1 VLKSICR
8 SPAIILLAAVSAG
21 AQTAA
26 ETQKILERLDRL
38 ESENRRL
45 SQEITAL
52 RSELDT
58 ARAKADPA
66 APVPGAASVAS
77 QTSKGEVP
85 EPGPLQP
92 GVAEGL
98 DVDQTRIAELD
109 QKKVESSQKMPVQLT
124 GMLLFNAFENGKYSA
139 STLVDPVVASN
150 VAGQHLTGATFR
162 QTVLGLRFFGPDL
175 PGGGKVSGSVYMD
188 FFGGTMQPSNNLF
201 RLRLA
206 TIDLAWKN
214 TTLTIGQDKPII
226 APREPTSLAQV
237 GVSPLTG
244 AGNLWQW
251 QPQARIEQ
259 RFTLSESSEIRAQ
272 AGVFESNEPAN
283 NVPAEYSTT
292 LGVWRPAYEG
302 RVQYGYSHGNRRFE
316 IAPGY
321 HASSS
326 HVAGQSVPSRAV
338 SLDALVRPWSRVEF
352 TGAWFTGKNLAGLGT
367 LRQGFTIL
375 PSDAVIPVHID
386 GGWGQMTITASP
398 RWSFHLFGGVEN
410 DRGSDLIGNGIT
422 RNFLY
427 GGNAMWKLAPNVMA
441 SLEVT
446 QVRTTYL
453 ISGTRLNNHY
463 DLALGYFF

>member
-1 VLKSICR
+1 MLKRICR
-8 SPAIILLAAVSAG
+8 TPAIILLAAASAS

-26 ETQKILERLDRL
+26 ETQKILDRLDRL

-45 SQEITAL
+45 SEEITAL
-52 RSELDT
+52 RSELSA
-58 ARAKADPA
+58 ARARSPVPDPPPA
-66 APVPGAASVAS
+66 ASQVVGGDAA
-77 QTSKGEVP
+77 
-85 EPGPLQP
+85 QP
-92 GVAEGL
+92 AVAERL

-109 QKKVESSQKMPVQLT
+109 QKKVESSQKMPVQVT
-124 GMLLFNAFENGKYSA
+124 GMLLFNAFRNGTYSGA
-139 STLVDPVVASN
+139 TLTDPVVASS
-150 VAGQHLTGATFR
+150 AQGQHLTGATFR
-162 QTVLGLRFFGPDL
+162 QTVLGLRFFGPEL

-188 FFGGTMQPSNNLF
+188 FSSGANQPNNNLF

-214 TTLTIGQDKPII
+214 TTLTVGQDKPII

-237 GVSPLTG
+237 SVSPLTG

-283 NVPAEYSTT
+283 NVPAEYSST
-292 LGVWRPAYEG
+292 LGVWRPAYEA
-302 RVQYGYSHGNRRFE
+302 RVLYGYSHGNRRFE

-326 HVAGQSVPSRAV
+326 RVAGQSIASRAV

-352 TGAWFTGKNLAGLGT
+352 TGAWFAGKNLAGLGT

-398 RWSFHLFGGVEN
+398 RWSFHVFGGVEN

-422 RNFLY
+422 RNFVY

-441 SLEVT
+441 SLELT
-446 QVRTTYL
+446 QARTTYP
-453 ISGTRLNNHY
+453 ISGPRLNNHY

>member
-1 VLKSICR
+1 VLKRICPT
-8 SPAIILLAAVSAG
+8 PAILLFAAASAA

-26 ETQKILERLDRL
+26 ETQKILDRLDRL
-38 ESENRRL
+38 ESENRHL
-45 SQEITAL
+45 SEEITEL
-52 RSELDT
+52 RNELAE
-58 ARAKADPA
+58 ARARVAVPDP
-66 APVPGAASVAS
+66 PPPAS
-77 QTSKGEVP
+77 QS
-85 EPGPLQP
+85 
-92 GVAEGL
+92 EGGNVSDQL
-98 DVDQTRIAELD
+98 DVDKNRIAELD

-124 GMLLFNAFENGKYSA
+124 GMLLFNAFRNGEYSG
-139 STLVDPVVASN
+139 TTFTDPLVASS
-150 VAGQHLTGATFR
+150 AKGQHLTGATLR
-162 QTVLGLRFFGPDL
+162 QTVLGLRFFGPEL

-188 FFGGTMQPSNNLF
+188 FFGGSTQPSNNLF

-214 TTLTIGQDKPII
+214 TTVTVGQDKPII

-259 RFTLSESSEIRAQ
+259 RFTLTDSSEIRAQ
-272 AGVFESNEPAN
+272 AGVYESNESAN
-283 NVPAEYSTT
+283 SVPAEYSTT
-292 LGVWRPAYEG
+292 LGIWRPAYEG

-326 HVAGQSVPSRAV
+326 RVAGQSVESRAV
-338 SLDALVRPWSRVEF
+338 SLDGLARPWSRVEF
-352 TGAWFTGKNLAGLGT
+352 TGAWFAGKNLAGLGT

-386 GGWGQMTITASP
+386 GGWGQMTITATP
-398 RWSFHLFGGVEN
+398 RWSFHVFGGVEN
-410 DRGSDLIGNGIT
+410 DRRSDLAGNGIT

-441 SLEVT
+441 SLEMT

>member
-1 VLKSICR
+1 MLKRICR
-8 SPAIILLAAVSAG
+8 TPALILLAAASAG

-26 ETQKILERLDRL
+26 ETQNILNRLDRL
-38 ESENRRL
+38 ESENRRM
-45 SQEITAL
+45 SEEITAL
-52 RSELDT
+52 RSELAA
-58 ARAKADPA
+58 ARAKTDAAAAVPDP
-66 APVPGAASVAS
+66 PPPAS
-77 QTSKGEVP
+77 QVVG
-85 EPGPLQP
+85 GNAAQP
-92 GVAEGL
+92 SAAERL

-109 QKKVESSQKMPVQLT
+109 QKKVESSQKMPLQVT
-124 GMLLFNAFENGKYSA
+124 GMLLFNAFRNGTYSG
-139 STLVDPVVASN
+139 STLVDPVVASST
-150 VAGQHLTGATFR
+150 AGQHLTGATLR
-162 QTVLGLRFFGPDL
+162 QTVLGLRFFGPQL

-188 FFGGTMQPSNNLF
+188 FSAGTTQPSNNLF

-206 TIDLAWKN
+206 AIDLAWKN
-214 TTLTIGQDKPII
+214 TTVTVGQDKPII
-226 APREPTSLAQV
+226 APRDPTSLAQV

-244 AGNLWQW
+244 AGNLWIW
-251 QPQARIEQ
+251 MPQARIEQ
-259 RFTLSESSEIRAQ
+259 RFALSESSEIRAQ
-272 AGVFESNEPAN
+272 AGVFESNESAN

-292 LGVWRPAYEG
+292 LGIWRPAYEG
-302 RVQYGYSHGNRRFE
+302 RVLYGYSHGNRRFE

-326 HVAGQSVPSRAV
+326 RVAGQSIASRAV
-338 SLDALVRPWSRVEF
+338 SLDGLVRPWSRVEF
-352 TGAWFTGKNLAGLGT
+352 TGAWFAGKNLAGLGT

-375 PSDAVIPVHID
+375 PSDVAIPVHID

-422 RNFLY
+422 RNFVS

-441 SLEVT
+441 SLEFT
-446 QVRTTYL
+446 QARTSYL

>member
-1 VLKSICR
+1 VLKRILGT
-8 SPAIILLAAVSAG
+8 PAILLLAAASAG

-26 ETQKILERLDRL
+26 ETQKILDRLDRL

-45 SQEITAL
+45 SEEITAL
-52 RSELDT
+52 RNELAQ
-58 ARAKADPA
+58 ARAKAAVPDPA
-66 APVPGAASVAS
+66 PPGSQASGEDG
-77 QTSKGEVP
+77 SK
-85 EPGPLQP
+85 PGT
-92 GVAEGL
+92 AERL
-98 DVDQTRIAELD
+98 DVEETRTAELE
-109 QKKVESSQKMPVQLT
+109 QKKVESSQKLPVQLT
-124 GMLLFNAFENGKYSA
+124 GMLLFNAFANGQSSG
-139 STLVDPVVASN
+139 STFTDPVVASSTR
-150 VAGQHLTGATFR
+150 GQRVTGATFR
-162 QTVLGLRFFGPDL
+162 QTVLGLRFFGPEL

-188 FFGGTMQPSNNLF
+188 FFGGSTQPSNNLF

-206 TIDLAWKN
+206 TINLAWKN
-214 TTLTIGQDKPII
+214 TTITVGQDKPII

-244 AGNLWQW
+244 AGNLWIW

-259 RFTLSESSEIRAQ
+259 RFTLSDSSEIRAQ

-283 NVPAEYSTT
+283 TVPAEYSST
-292 LGVWRPAYEG
+292 LGVWRPAYET
-302 RVQYGYSHGNRRFE
+302 RIQYGYSHGNKRFE

-326 HVAGQSVPSRAV
+326 RVVGQSVQSRAF
-338 SLDALVRPWSRVEF
+338 SLDGLVRPWSRVEF
-352 TGAWFTGKNLAGLGT
+352 TGAWFRGKNLAGLGT

-375 PSDAVIPVHID
+375 PSDGVIPVHID

-398 RWSFHLFGGVEN
+398 RWSFHFFGGVEN
-410 DRGSDLIGNGIT
+410 DRGADLIGNGIT

-441 SLEVT
+441 SLELT

-453 ISGTRLNNHY
+453 LSGTRLNNHY

>member
-1 VLKSICR
+1 MLKTT
-8 SPAIILLAAVSAG
+8 IILLVAASAS

-26 ETQKILERLDRL
+26 ETQKILDRLDRL

-45 SQEITAL
+45 SEEITAL
-52 RSELDT
+52 RNEL
-58 ARAKADPA
+58 AQAQSKADP
-66 APVPGAASVAS
+66 PPKPDAS
-77 QTSKGEVP
+77 ER
-85 EPGPLQP
+85 
-92 GVAEGL
+92 L
-98 DVDQTRIAELD
+98 DADENRIAELD

-124 GMLLFNAFENGKYSA
+124 GMLLFNAFANGANSGT
-139 STLVDPVVASN
+139 TLNDPVVASST
-150 VAGQHLTGATFR
+150 AGERLTGATFR
-162 QTVLGLRFFGPDL
+162 QTVLGLRFFGPEL

-188 FFGGTMQPSNNLF
+188 FFSGSTQPGNNIF

-214 TTLTIGQDKPII
+214 TTISVGQDKPII

-259 RFTLSESSEIRAQ
+259 RFTLSDSSEIRAQ
-272 AGVFESNEPAN
+272 AGVFESNESAN
-283 NVPAEYSTT
+283 TVPAEYSTT
-292 LGVWRPAYEG
+292 LGTWRPAYEE
-302 RVQYGYSHGNRRFE
+302 RIQYGYSHGNKRFE

-326 HVAGQSVPSRAV
+326 RVAGLSVPSRAV
-338 SLDALVRPWSRVEF
+338 SLDGLVRPWSRVEF
-352 TGAWFTGKNLAGLGT
+352 TGAWFYGKNLAGLGN

-375 PSDAVIPVHID
+375 PSDIVVPVHSD
-386 GGWGQMTITASP
+386 GGWGQMTITATR

-410 DRGSDLIGNGIT
+410 DRGIDLSGNGIT

-441 SLEVT
+441 SLEMT
-446 QVRTTYL
+446 QVRTAYL
-453 ISGTRLNNHY
+453 LSGTRLNNHY